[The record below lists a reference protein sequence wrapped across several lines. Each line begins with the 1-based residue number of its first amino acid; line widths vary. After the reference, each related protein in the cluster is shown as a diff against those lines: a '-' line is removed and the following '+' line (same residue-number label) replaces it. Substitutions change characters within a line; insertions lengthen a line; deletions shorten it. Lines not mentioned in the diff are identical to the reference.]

1 MSDIVGLTIKVPEHV
16 RDKLKM
22 IALSE
27 HTTVTKMVVDWVD
40 TLQMNMPA
48 YATSSNKPVIKKA
61 GTIALYKA
69 GKVDEDKK
77 AEIIKRIMS
86 MDAEGIKGF
95 TIAKIFNQECI
106 PTFRGGKE
114 WRDSTIKG
122 IVKREKTIKDVSEA
136 SE

>member
-1 MSDIVGLTIKVPEHV
+1 MADIVGLTIKVPEHV

-27 HTTVTKMVVDWVD
+27 HTTVTKLVVDWVD
-40 TLQMNMPA
+40 TLQMNMPV
-48 YATSSNKPVIKKA
+48 YATSSNKPVIKKS
-61 GTIALYKA
+61 GKVVVYKS

-86 MDAEGIKGF
+86 MDADGVKGF
-95 TIAKIFNQECI
+95 TIAKTFNEEGI
-106 PTFRGGKE
+106 PTFRGGVQ

-122 IVKREKTIKDVSEA
+122 IIKREKTNKGLSEA